1 MAGYGTDIGLTEW
14 LADNGLSLPA
24 NGPTLA
30 VLRNR
35 GSAYV
40 DATYGQRLTCS
51 VPTGG
56 ALQERAWPRT
66 GHPQVP
72 SDVIPLPWVHA
83 SYRAAYLSATL
94 QGGLSRQI
102 DMQARVQKQKVDVIE
117 RTFFDSAPDTPGTI
131 TGLVDA
137 EIDGMVAPF
146 LCSLTAV
153 LGIRSIGS
161 TGGRL

>member
-1 MAGYGTDIGLTEW
+1 MEGYGDDAGLTSGI
-14 LADNGLSLPA
+14 AYNGLALPSGA
-24 NGPTLA
+24 PALA

-35 GSAYV
+35 GSVYV

-51 VPTGG
+51 APTGG
-56 ALQERAWPRT
+56 ATQERAWPRT

-72 SDVIPLPWVHA
+72 SDIIPLPWVHA

-94 QGGLSRQI
+94 AGGLSRQI

-117 RTFFDSAPDTPGTI
+117 RTFFDSAPGKPGEV

-137 EIDGMVAPF
+137 EIDGLVAPF

-153 LGIRSIGS
+153 LGIRSVGS
-161 TGGRL
+161 

>member
-1 MAGYGTDIGLTEW
+1 MPGYGTDAGFTSW
-14 LADNGLSLPA
+14 LADNGLTLPVGA
-24 NGPTLA
+24 PTLA

-35 GSAYV
+35 GSTYV
-40 DATYGQRLTCS
+40 DGTYGQRLTCS

-56 ALQERAWPRT
+56 ALQERAWPRA

-72 SDVIPLPWVHA
+72 SDTIPLPWVHA

-94 QGGLSRQI
+94 TGGLSRQI
-102 DMQARVQKQKVDVIE
+102 DMQARVQKQKVDTIE
-117 RTFFDSAPDTPGTI
+117 RTFFDSAPGAPGTV

-153 LGIRSIGS
+153 LGVRSIGS
-161 TGGRL
+161 

>member
-1 MAGYGTDIGLTEW
+1 MAGYGTDAGLTAW
-14 LADNGLSLPA
+14 LADNGLSLPVGA
-24 NGPTLA
+24 PALA

-35 GSAYV
+35 GSVYV

-51 VPTGG
+51 TPSGG
-56 ALQERAWPRT
+56 ATQERAWPRT
-66 GHPQVP
+66 GHVNVAA
-72 SDVIPLPWVHA
+72 DVIPAAWINA
-83 SYRAAYLSATL
+83 SYRAAYLAATL

-117 RTFFDSAPDTPGTI
+117 RTFFDSAPDAPGTV

-161 TGGRL
+161 